1 MIGLDTNVL
10 VRYLTQDHP
19 AQSARANLLIES
31 RCTREDPGRIAL
43 MVLCELVWVL
53 RGAYGYQKA
62 LVIETLDQILAS
74 RELEIEKANIAAAAL
89 SSYRKG
95 PADFA
100 DYVIVYSNQDSLCEA
115 TYSFDQ
121 KLLKHRLVRMPGEG

>member
-19 AQSARANLLIES
+19 EQSARANRLIES
-31 RCTREDPGRIAL
+31 RCTRQDPGQIAL
-43 MVLCELVWVL
+43 IVLCELVWVL
-53 RGAYGYQKA
+53 RGAYGYRKA
-62 LVIETLDQILAS
+62 LVIETLDRILAS
-74 RELEIEKANIAAAAL
+74 RELEIENAHIAAAAL

-100 DYVIVYSNQDSLCEA
+100 DYVIVSSNRESQCEA
-115 TYSFDQ
+115 TYSFDR
-121 KLLKHRLVRMPGEG
+121 KLSKHRLVRVP